1 MVSGGS
7 VSRDSSRS
15 VPTAVSCPG
24 VSWLLS
30 EASDDTAVHLPSTHL
45 QPIASA
51 DVVDAIV
58 KVATGTPLQGI
69 WNLAGPDVFSLDE
82 LGRVTLAAHH
92 DKRTVITDEKAGV
105 FAGVAGDA
113 LTAGPGSTWRPRIIE
128 TGFRPPT
135 ECCRAGYCWMV
146 RFAE

>member
-1 MVSGGS
+1 M
-7 VSRDSSRS
+7 
-15 VPTAVSCPG
+15 
-24 VSWLLS
+24 SWLLFQ
-30 EASDDTAVHLPSTHL
+30 ASDDTGVHLPSTHL

-92 DKRTVITDEKAGV
+92 DKRTVITDEKAACLRASRATRSPRGR
-105 FAGVAGDA
+105 
-113 LTAGPGSTWRPRIIE
+113 GSTWRPRIIE

-135 ECCRAGYCWMV
+135 ECCGAGYCWMV